1 MVHRPFVAALA
12 VSLALTLP
20 AFAIGTDQTPGQR
33 IHIDLAKLP
42 TPYAPPSK
50 ANPPRTVDKPSGAM
64 PTVPAGFAV
73 NVFADKLGAVR
84 NVVVAPNGDVFAVLQ
99 GAGKILLL
107 RDDGSGKGK
116 VISTFAEG
124 FNGAYGF
131 TFAKD
136 SILIGDLDGI
146 WKIPYGAG
154 DTTAKAKQQR
164 ITAEGAIG
172 DPAGHATR
180 NVIASPDGTKFYV
193 SIGSRGNIAE
203 EPEPR
208 ATIQEFSIDG
218 SKQRTYATGLRNAVG
233 LGYAPGTS
241 DLYTVVNER
250 DTAGDELVP
259 DYMAKV
265 VDGGFYGW
273 PYSYMGQNPE
283 PKMDGKRADLVAK
296 ARVPETPFRSH
307 SAPVGMT
314 FYAATQFPKEYQGG
328 AFVALHG
335 SWNATPPR
343 GYHVVHVPF
352 VNGKPSDSY
361 TVFAAGFWADKEQR
375 PEVWGRP
382 AGVAVAK
389 DGSLLIADDV
399 SGTLWRVSYKGK

>member
-1 MVHRPFVAALA
+1 MFHRPFATALA
-12 VSLALTLP
+12 ASLAFSLT
-20 AFAIGTDQTPGQR
+20 AFAAATEQEPGQR
-33 IHIDLAKLP
+33 VHIDLTKLP
-42 TPYAPPSK
+42 APYAPPSK
-50 ANPPRTVDKPSGAM
+50 ANPPRTVPKPADAK
-64 PTVPAGFAV
+64 PTVPAGFTV
-73 NVFADKLGAVR
+73 NAYAENLGNAR
-84 NVVVAPNGDVFAVLQ
+84 NVVVAANGDVFVVLQ
-99 GAGKILLL
+99 RDGKVQLL
-107 RDDGSGKGK
+107 RDDGGGKGK

-124 FNGAYGF
+124 FNGPYGF
-131 TFAKD
+131 AFAKG
-136 SILIGDLDGI
+136 SVLVGDLDGI
-146 WKIPYGAG
+146 WKIPYAAG
-154 DTTAKAKQQR
+154 DTTAKAKQVR
-164 ITAEGAIG
+164 LTKEGALG

-180 NVIASPDGTKFYV
+180 NVIVSPDGMKFYV
-193 SIGSRGNIAE
+193 AIGSRGNIAE

-208 ATIQEFSIDG
+208 ATIQEFAIDG
-218 SKQRTYATGLRNAVG
+218 SKQRTFATGLRNAVG

-273 PYSYMGQNPE
+273 PYSYMGKNPE
-283 PKMDGKRADLVAK
+283 PKMEGKRPDLVAK

-307 SAPVGMT
+307 SAPVGLT
-314 FYAATQFPKEYQGG
+314 FYTGTQFPKEYQGG

-352 VNGKPSDSY
+352 VNGKASDSY
-361 TVFAAGFWADKEQR
+361 TVFVAGFWSGNDQR

-382 AGVAVAK
+382 SGVATAK
-389 DGSLLIADDV
+389 DGSLLIADEV

>member
-1 MVHRPFVAALA
+1 MISRPIVAALA
-12 VSLALTLP
+12 ATIALSLP
-20 AFAIGTDQTPGQR
+20 AVAADSEQQPGTR
-33 IHIDLAKLP
+33 IHIDLGKLA
-42 TPYAPPSK
+42 TPYSPVSK
-50 ANPPRTVDKPSGAM
+50 ANPPRTVPKAADATL
-64 PTVPAGFAV
+64 TVPAGFAV
-73 NVFADKLGAVR
+73 NPFADNLGDPR
-84 NVVVAPNGDVFAVLQ
+84 NVVVAANGDVFVVLQ
-99 GAGKILLL
+99 RGGKILLL
-107 RDDGSGKGK
+107 RDGGSKGK
-116 VISTFAEG
+116 VVSTFAEG
-124 FNGAYGF
+124 FNGPFGF
-131 TFAKD
+131 AFAKD

-146 WKIPYGAG
+146 WKVPYAAG
-154 DTTAKAKQQR
+154 DTTAKAKQVR
-164 ITAEGAIG
+164 ITKECALG

-180 NVIASPDGTKFYV
+180 NVIVSPDGTKFYV
-193 SIGSRGNIAE
+193 SIGSRGNLAE

-208 ATIQEFSIDG
+208 ATIQEFAIDG
-218 SKQRTYATGLRNAVG
+218 SRQRTYATGLRNAVG

-250 DTAGDELVP
+250 DSAGDELVP

-283 PKMDGKRADLVAK
+283 PKMEGKRADLVAK

-314 FYAATQFPKEYQGG
+314 FYTGTQFPKEYQGG

-352 VNGKPSDSY
+352 VNGKPSDSSS
-361 TVFAAGFWADKEQR
+361 VFAAGFWAGNEQR